1 MAEVLDSDQSFIPAR
16 GRDYCRGCSGKSLFS
31 ALNLGE
37 LPIANELQQTQI
49 IEIEKFPL
57 HLKICKDCGLGQV
70 ADVVTPERIF
80 RNYRYLSSMSSTFLA
95 HAEQL
100 VTYLVKNG
108 LVGTQDWVLEI
119 ASNDGYLLRNFAP
132 FGISVLGIEPAK
144 NIGERAIAQGI
155 ETITEFFSNDL
166 ASRLRLERGSPK
178 IIIANNV
185 MAHVPN
191 LMDFLVGLKTLCDSE
206 TKIIVEN
213 PTLVGILR
221 DMQFDTIYHEHYSYL
236 SVTSVYTLCKKLGLK
251 LVKVEALEIHGGS
264 NRYWIE
270 IESSETREDPSVQ
283 IALRSEKE
291 KNIFSEETWQYYA
304 NSVKDILQQ
313 FESWLENK
321 EKEGKRVYGYGA
333 AAKASTLLNAI
344 EVRPSQILAIADISN
359 EKQNRFM
366 PPNGM
371 RIISPEELFKANP
384 SDIVIFPWNIE
395 IEIYKELRKH
405 FNSQVR
411 FWSAI
416 PFLHEVINNDT

>member
-1 MAEVLDSDQSFIPAR
+1 LAEVLDSDQSLIPAR

-57 HLKICKDCGLGQV
+57 HLRICKDCGLGQV

-95 HAEQL
+95 HAKRL
-100 VTYLVKNG
+100 VTHLVKNG

-144 NIGERAIAQGI
+144 NIGERARAQGI

-166 ASRLRLERGSPK
+166 ASQLRLERGSPK

-213 PTLVGILR
+213 PTLVGILK

-304 NSVKDILQQ
+304 KSVKDILQQ

-321 EKEGKRVYGYGA
+321 EK
-333 AAKASTLLNAI
+333 
-344 EVRPSQILAIADISN
+344 
-359 EKQNRFM
+359 
-366 PPNGM
+366 
-371 RIISPEELFKANP
+371 
-384 SDIVIFPWNIE
+384 
-395 IEIYKELRKH
+395 
-405 FNSQVR
+405 
-411 FWSAI
+411 
-416 PFLHEVINNDT
+416 